1 MRRNSAQATRLN
13 SAPSAATNS
22 GTNVIMTTP
31 PVRPTSS
38 RTSSGTFLGTSQRA
52 RAEEWE
58 KIAGASLTSI
68 A

>member
-1 MRRNSAQATRLN
+1 MRRTSAQATRLN
-13 SAPSAATNS
+13 SAPSAATND
-22 GTNVIMTTP
+22 GTNVTMTTP

-38 RTSSGTFLGTSQRA
+38 RTSSGTFLGTSHRA

-58 KIAGASLTSI
+58 KITGASLTSM